1 MSSPSPHSTS
11 PGRFHSS
18 QPHPTDKFL
27 EEPTWIVPRELSPGS
42 SSSDFPGQ
50 TLGLFL
56 PAAWRGTTHCNQEIG
71 ALRSLEPRFSSG
83 LCQQASP
90 AGGLAWCWIIDTPGF
105 SFILQAEP
113 FTQRQKMWAAVCW
126 LFLWEGTVWI
136 ISWGLF
142 HWIPSTTSMKYL
154 LLVSPFHRWQN
165 WAPGRWS
172 DLPCFTQLTWWGTRT
187 WLCVVWW

>member
-1 MSSPSPHSTS
+1 MFSPSPHSTS

-56 PAAWRGTTHCNQEIG
+56 MAAWRGTTHRNQEIG
-71 ALRSLEPRFSSG
+71 ALRSPETRFSSG
-83 LCQQASP
+83 LCQQAQP

-136 ISWGLF
+136 IMGLISLNSLDNLYEVF
-142 HWIPSTTSMKYL
+142 AFSIPISQMAKL
-154 LLVSPFHRWQN
+154 SPWE
-165 WAPGRWS
+165 
-172 DLPCFTQLTWWGTRT
+172 
-187 WLCVVWW
+187 VK